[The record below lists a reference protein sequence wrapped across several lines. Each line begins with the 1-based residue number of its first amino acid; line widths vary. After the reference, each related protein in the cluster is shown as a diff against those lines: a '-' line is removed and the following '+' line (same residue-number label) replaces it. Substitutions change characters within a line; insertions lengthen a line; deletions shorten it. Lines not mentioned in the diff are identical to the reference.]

1 MLRRLSQLEFIIAAA
16 LLAVIVL
23 LVFSAAIMRFFGRPL
38 IWSVD
43 LAQLLFIWLSFF
55 GAARAMRRKGHIAID
70 MAVRWVPH
78 RWRLWLELAITGLVL
93 VFLAL
98 LAVEGA
104 RLALQNVQRQF
115 GDSGLS
121 YAWVTMAVPAGSV
134 MIGVA
139 LVWNAVHA
147 WRGRHDGETLVYSR
161 SESEFSTPTEL

>member
-1 MLRRLSQLEFIIAAA
+1 MLRRLAQLEFLVAA
-16 LLAVIVL
+16 LLLSAIVV

-43 LAQLLFIWLSFF
+43 MAQLLFIWLCFF
-55 GAARAMRRKGHIAID
+55 GAARAMRKKGHIAID

-78 RWRLWLELAITGLVL
+78 RWRLALELAISGIIL

-98 LAVEGA
+98 LAVEGT

-121 YAWVTMAVPAGSV
+121 YAWVTMAVPAGCV
-134 MIGVA
+134 MLGIA
-139 LVWNAVHA
+139 LAWNAAQA
-147 WRGRHDGETLVYSR
+147 WRRRRDRETLVYTR
-161 SESEFSTPTEL
+161 SETEFSSTEL